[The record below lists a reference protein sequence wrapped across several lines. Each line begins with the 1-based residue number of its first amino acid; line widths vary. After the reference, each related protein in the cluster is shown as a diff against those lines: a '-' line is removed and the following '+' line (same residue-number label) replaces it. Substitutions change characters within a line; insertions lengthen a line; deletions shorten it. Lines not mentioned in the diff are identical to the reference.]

1 MWRMMVLGAHQLKQL
16 TVSAVRCFNGSC
28 RHLKKKSPKQG
39 KTTEEKGRIS
49 RLIAYRKDSLL
60 FGPLAGK
67 TDRRSIRKS
76 QSKLWLEAIDIE
88 VTGLAIVCLLLYWI
102 MIQSRN
108 LNVYARGLYLQCFCY
123 QWKLITVA
131 EKWPKWSIAGIS
143 VVLSKLKVQH
153 ICNSWDSNKS
163 VTKLNCSLWLA

>member
-1 MWRMMVLGAHQLKQL
+1 MWRIMLLAAHQLMQL

-39 KTTEEKGRIS
+39 KMTEEKGRIS
-49 RLIAYRKDSLL
+49 RLIAYRRDSLL

-76 QSKLWLEAIDIE
+76 QSKLWLEAKE
-88 VTGLAIVCLLLYWI
+88 VSGLAIVCLLLSWI

-108 LNVYARGLYLQCFCY
+108 LNVFARGLYLQCFCY
-123 QWKLITVA
+123 QWNLITVA
-131 EKWPKWSIAGIS
+131 EKWPKRSIAGIS

-153 ICNSWDSNKS
+153 ICNSWDSKIN